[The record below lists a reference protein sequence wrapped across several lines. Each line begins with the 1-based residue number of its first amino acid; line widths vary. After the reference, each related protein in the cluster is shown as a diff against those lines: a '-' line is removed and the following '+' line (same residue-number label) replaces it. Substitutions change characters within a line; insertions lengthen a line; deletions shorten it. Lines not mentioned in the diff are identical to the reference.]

1 MCTNSTSSADPLT
14 YSTSCCLAGTAS
26 PMRMSSLSSSHLRAD
41 TMSPFVVSSYPLRW
55 AFSCTCSCS
64 GVIRSAGPSL
74 TSCAPSGMLRWYSS
88 DDGPLKPSRPK
99 SSSYSMRP
107 SVWNRMCRFRGTSP
121 RRLYGLMALASL
133 AATSNRRAANP
144 GGAAV
149 RGRRRQSASLA
160 ARPSARGTT
169 RACGTPAYTS
179 RDWPQVRLK
188 VAACGLL
195 ALDGLEQRL
204 EVALAE
210 ALAPFPLDDLEE
222 QRRAV
227 GDGAGEDLQQIAVVV
242 SIDEDAQVVKAVQ

>member
-1 MCTNSTSSADPLT
+1 AAHLQGACT
-14 YSTSCCLAGTAS
+14 
-26 PMRMSSLSSSHLRAD
+26 
-41 TMSPFVVSSYPLRW
+41 VSW
-55 AFSCTCSCS
+55 
-64 GVIRSAGPSL
+64 
-74 TSCAPSGMLRWYSS
+74 
-88 DDGPLKPSRPK
+88 
-99 SSSYSMRP
+99 
-107 SVWNRMCRFRGTSP
+107 
-121 RRLYGLMALASL
+121 LASL
-133 AATSNRRAANP
+133 AATFNRLAANP

-169 RACGTPAYTS
+169 RACGTPACTS
-179 RDWPQVRLK
+179 RDWPHVRLK

-242 SIDEDAQVVKAVQ
+242 SIDEDAQVAKAVQVLVDALGALPDRVVVRIGRVEELDATVPHGGHGADD